1 MRDRD
6 EPRASRMQGRIIER
20 AACALGRRCAS
31 SAKRTYYDVLEVSPS
46 AKQNEI
52 KAAYYRLSMR
62 YHPDKN
68 KGSSERFQEITTAY
82 DTLSNESLRAH
93 YDDEIG
99 SRRTALHVSRPTRR
113 APMGGRSQIYNFD
126 EFYRQ
131 HYGDAVKSY
140 QFRKKKYE
148 DFLRDEEMQ
157 IRRTKDAGTA
167 TALLAFLVLALFALH
182 MWDKFQDMPSG
193 RPEREE

>member
-1 MRDRD
+1 M
-6 EPRASRMQGRIIER
+6 R
-20 AACALGRRCAS
+20 AAACVLCRRCASS
-31 SAKRTYYDVLEVSPS
+31 SAKRTYYDVLEVSPR

-68 KGSSERFQEITTAY
+68 KGSSSERFQEITTAY

-93 YDDEIG
+93 YDDKIMGG
-99 SRRTALHVSRPTRR
+99 SPQQGLHAKKPARR
-113 APMGGRSQIYNFD
+113 APMSGRSQIYNFD

-140 QFRKKKYE
+140 QWRRKKFE
-148 DFLRDEEMQ
+148 DSF
-157 IRRTKDAGTA
+157 A
-167 TALLAFLVLALFALH
+167 LALFGVH
-182 MWDKFQDMPSG
+182 VWEKMHDKPSSPPSQKG
-193 RPEREE
+193 K

>member
-1 MRDRD
+1 M
-6 EPRASRMQGRIIER
+6 R
-20 AACALGRRCAS
+20 AAACVLCRRCASS
-31 SAKRTYYDVLEVSPS
+31 SAKRTYYDVLEVSPR

-68 KGSSERFQEITTAY
+68 KGSSSERFQEITTAY

-93 YDDEIG
+93 YDDKIMG
-99 SRRTALHVSRPTRR
+99 SSPQQGLHARKPARR
-113 APMGGRSQIYNFD
+113 APMSGRSPIYNFD

-140 QFRKKKYE
+140 QWRRKKFE
-148 DFLRDEEMQ
+148 DVMREEEMQ
-157 IRRTKDAGTA
+157 IRQGKDAGVT
-167 TALLAFLVLALFALH
+167 LALFAVVALALFGVH
-182 MWDKFQDMPSG
+182 VWEKMHDKPSSPPSQKG
-193 RPEREE
+193 K

>member
-1 MRDRD
+1 M
-6 EPRASRMQGRIIER
+6 R
-20 AACALGRRCAS
+20 AATCVLCRRCAS
-31 SAKRTYYDVLEVSPS
+31 SSARRTYYDVLEVSPS

-68 KGSSERFQEITTAY
+68 KGSSSERFQEITTAY

-93 YDDEIG
+93 YDDKIMGG
-99 SRRTALHVSRPTRR
+99 SSTPLQGLHARKPTRR
-113 APMGGRSQIYNFD
+113 APMTGRSQIYNFD

-140 QFRKKKYE
+140 QWRKKKYE
-148 DFLRDEEMQ
+148 DMLREEEMQ
-157 IRRTKDAGTA
+157 IRQGKDAGVA
-167 TALLAFLVLALFALH
+167 VALFAVVVLALFGVH
-182 MWDKFQDMPSG
+182 VWEKMHDTPSSPPSQEG
-193 RPEREE
+193 K

>member
-1 MRDRD
+1 M
-6 EPRASRMQGRIIER
+6 R
-20 AACALGRRCAS
+20 AATSVLCRRYASS

-46 AKQNEI
+46 AKPNEI

-68 KGSSERFQEITTAY
+68 KGSSGERFQEITTAY

-93 YDDEIG
+93 YDDKIMGG
-99 SRRTALHVSRPTRR
+99 SSSPLQGLHARKPTRR

-140 QFRKKKYE
+140 QWRKQKYE
-148 DFLRDEEMQ
+148 DVLREEEMQ
-157 IRRTKDAGTA
+157 IRRGKGDAGVA
-167 TALLAFLVLALFALH
+167 VALFAVVALALFGVH
-182 MWDKFQDMPSG
+182 VWEKMHDTPSS
-193 RPEREE
+193 PPQERK